1 MSTKYQEIQ
10 AGAMQLGADGSVE
23 LSDDLLDLIAGGVS
37 PEEEAE
43 DETSVSNTGC
53 TVNVGCKPK

>member
-1 MSTKYQEIQ
+1 MSGKYQDIQ
-10 AGAMQLGADGSVE
+10 AGAMQLNADGSVE

-37 PEEEAE
+37 PEEQAE
-43 DETSVSNTGC
+43 DEASVSNTGC